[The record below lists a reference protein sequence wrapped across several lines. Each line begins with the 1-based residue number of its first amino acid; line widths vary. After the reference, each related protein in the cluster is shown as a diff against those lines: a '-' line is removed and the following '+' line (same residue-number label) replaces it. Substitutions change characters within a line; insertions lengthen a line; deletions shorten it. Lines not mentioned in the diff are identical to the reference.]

1 MIRRLQVESWRAFDR
16 LSLELKPGVTF
27 VVAENGIGKT
37 SLIEAVSWGL
47 YGRLSGIDPRAASR
61 FGGGQVRVQVDV
73 ELPDGR
79 VLALDRAVSGRA
91 ETLHAH
97 VGGQQVDDAGVAETM
112 ASGFGASREFLSR
125 TTVLSSAAVT
135 DNSAGVFQLHQH
147 LCHIFGVDDLQAAA
161 ATLRRVQ
168 ATAEAEAKKY
178 RQETRRATDD
188 LNQLRADLAAAE
200 QTVLAAEQAR
210 VNARDAVSAAQVT
223 LDQAR
228 AARAA
233 RLQAEADQHLLEELK
248 TAAQTLLAAANAS
261 PATPIS
267 DGPTPDQARS
277 PTVAAGADSDSV
289 SLAEF
294 RRRLSDAETA
304 ATRAADHH
312 RAELALVGVQLTAAH
327 TSVVQLHDAGAECPV
342 CRRDLAPEDIIA
354 ADQAHQRNITQ
365 LTARQAA
372 LQTLMTAAD
381 HQVEE
386 LRALI
391 GRAAQLRLPAAPLAP
406 STTLGIDD
414 AVQQLDRARA
424 TEDERAEQ
432 AAEARAERNALQ
444 GRIST
449 EESSAAQARQSL
461 LAHRREAAAS
471 IAAQAMTDTADAI
484 LTERID
490 PLATEITHR
499 WKRVFVN
506 RGELRL
512 RHDGQLVLL
521 HGTHEIGFNQLSSGE
536 KVIALLA
543 TRLLV
548 LSTSTRASFLWLD
561 EPLEHLDPSN
571 RRLAASLM
579 STAGEHVRQLLITTY
594 EEKLARR
601 LAAADAVTIQYVR
614 AAG

>member
-1 MIRRLQVESWRAFDR
+1 MIRRLRVEGWRAFDR
-16 LSLELKPGVTF
+16 LSLDLEPGVTF

-37 SLIEAVSWGL
+37 SLIEAASWGL
-47 YGRLSGIDPRAASR
+47 HGRLSGIDPRAASR
-61 FGGGQVRVQVDV
+61 FGEGRIRVQLDV

-97 VGGQQVDDAGVAETM
+97 VDGQQVDDAGVAETM

-125 TTVLSSAAVT
+125 TTLLSNAAVT
-135 DNSAGVFQLHQH
+135 DHSAGIFQLHQH
-147 LCHIFGVDDLQAAA
+147 LCHVFGVDDLQAAA

-168 ATAEAEAKKY
+168 ATAEAEARKY
-178 RQETRRATDD
+178 RQETRRATED

-200 QTVLAAEQAR
+200 QAVLAAEQAR
-210 VNARDAVSAAQVT
+210 AQARDAVTAAQLT

-228 AARAA
+228 AAHAA
-233 RLQAEADQHLLEELK
+233 RLQAEADRHLLEELK
-248 TAAQTLLAAANAS
+248 TAAQILLAAADAS
-261 PATPIS
+261 ATT
-267 DGPTPDQARS
+267 PTPAGPARDQARS
-277 PTVAAGADSDSV
+277 PTAVAGIGNESV
-289 SLAEF
+289 SLSGF

-312 RAELALVGVQLTAAH
+312 RAELTLIGVQLTAAR
-327 TSVVQLHDAGAECPV
+327 TSVAQLHDAGAECPV
-342 CRRDLAPEDIIA
+342 CRRDLAPEDVAA

-372 LQTLMTAAD
+372 LQTLLAAAD
-381 HQVEE
+381 QQVEE

-391 GRAAQLRLPAAPLAP
+391 SRAAQLRPSAAPLAP
-406 STTLGIDD
+406 GIMIGIDN
-414 AVQQLDRARA
+414 AVQKLDRARA
-424 TEDERAEQ
+424 TEDELAERA
-432 AAEARAERNALQ
+432 ADARAGRNALQ
-444 GRIST
+444 RRVST
-449 EESSAAQARQSL
+449 EETSAAQTRQSF

-471 IAAQAMTDTADAI
+471 IAAQAMTDTADVI
-484 LTERID
+484 LAERID
-490 PLATEITHR
+490 PLVTEITHR

-521 HGTHEIGFNQLSSGE
+521 HGTHEISFDQLSSGE

-561 EPLEHLDPSN
+561 EPLEHLDPGN

-579 STAGEHVRQLLITTY
+579 STAGEHIRQLLITTY

-601 LAAADAVTIQYVR
+601 LAATDAATIQYVR